1 MNYGE
6 YMRRKEQSLSK
17 VIGFQRGEDAS
28 QVTLKRQALATT
40 FTTTSFLSSYTGFTG
55 NGFVGV
61 PLTTQ
66 TSDPN
71 SCVRVANGLKNADT
85 RQNLLG
91 YAQMATLS
99 QNQAPNVTVLPCK
112 TQLSTVTNA
121 PSTQPCLISPGII
134 FSNPTELIADQGRQA
149 DLRTKYNLPSKL
161 QSLRGPVANH
171 R

>member
-6 YMRRKEQSLSK
+6 YMRRKDQSLSK
-17 VIGFQRGEDAS
+17 VIGFQRGQDAS
-28 QVTLKRQALATT
+28 QVTLKNQALNTT
-40 FTTTSFLSSYTGFTG
+40 FTTTTFISSNT
-55 NGFVGV
+55 GFVGV
-61 PLTTQ
+61 PLSVQ

-71 SCVRVANGLKNADT
+71 SCGRVSNGLKNADT
-85 RQNLLG
+85 QQNLIG

-99 QNQAPNVTVLPCK
+99 LNQTPNVTVLPCK
-112 TQLSTVTNA
+112 TQLSTITNA
-121 PSTQPCLISPGII
+121 PSTQPCLVSPGII

>member
-6 YMRRKEQSLSK
+6 YMRRKERSLSK
-17 VIGFQRGEDAS
+17 VIGFQNGQDAS

-40 FTTTSFLSSYTGFTG
+40 FTTTSFLSSYTGYTG

-71 SCVRVANGLKNADT
+71 SCARVSNGLKNADT

-99 QNQAPNVTVLPCK
+99 QNQAPSVTVLPCIP
-112 TQLSTVTNA
+112 QLSTITNA
-121 PSTQPCLISPGII
+121 PSSQPCLLSPGII
-134 FSNPTELIADQGRQA
+134 FSDPTELIADQGRQA
-149 DLRTKYNLPSKL
+149 ALRTQYNLPSKL

>member
-17 VIGFQRGEDAS
+17 VIGFQRGQDAS
-28 QVTLKRQALATT
+28 QVVLKNQALATT
-40 FTTTSFLSSYTGFTG
+40 VTTTSFISSSAGVRGFTG
-55 NGFVGV
+55 V
-61 PLTTQ
+61 PLSAQ

-71 SCVRVANGLKNADT
+71 SCQRVSNGLKNADT
-85 RQNLLG
+85 RQNLIG

-99 QNQAPNVTVLPCK
+99 QNQAPNVTVLPCIS
-112 TQLSTVTNA
+112 QLSTIKNA
-121 PSTQPCLISPGII
+121 PSSQPCLLSPGII